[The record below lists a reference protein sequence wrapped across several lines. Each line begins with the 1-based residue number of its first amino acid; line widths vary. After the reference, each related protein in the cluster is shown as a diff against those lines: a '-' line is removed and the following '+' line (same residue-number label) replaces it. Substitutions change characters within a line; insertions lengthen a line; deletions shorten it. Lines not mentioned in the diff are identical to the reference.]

1 MFAGIFCSGDRVET
15 IGTTPMNVRLSCLG
29 GMAFLMVLAGAA
41 TAETSVSRSNNPT
54 EKLGSLIGA
63 EQRALGALPENMLV
77 DKRPKGAGARVSYD
91 RGWVA
96 AQPGAKGGEQF
107 ACLAKAL
114 YFEARG
120 ESVKGQFAVAEVIL
134 NRVDS
139 SRYPNSVCGVVNQ
152 GAGGRGGCQF
162 SFACDG
168 HADTIREKAA
178 YAGVAKVA
186 RAMMDG
192 APRALTGG
200 ATHFHTTNVRPNWAR
215 RFPNTAKIGS
225 HLFYRQPSA

>member
-1 MFAGIFCSGDRVET
+1 
-15 IGTTPMNVRLSCLG
+15 MNARLSWMGSIALLFA
-29 GMAFLMVLAGAA
+29 MSGAVA
-41 TAETSVSRSNNPT
+41 AETTVSRSNNPT

-63 EQRALGALPENMLV
+63 EQRALNSFPEAMIV
-77 DKRPKGAGARVSYD
+77 AQRPKEAPVRVEYD
-91 RGWVA
+91 RSYISQLPA
-96 AQPGAKGGEQF
+96 ATGGDQF

-139 SRYPNSVCGVVNQ
+139 RKYPNSVCGVVGQ
-152 GAGGRGGCQF
+152 GANRRNGCQF
-162 SFACDG
+162 SYMCDG
-168 HADTIREKAA
+168 RADNIREKAA
-178 YAGVAKVA
+178 YARVAKIA
-186 RAMMDG
+186 RLMLDG

-200 ATHFHTTNVRPNWAR
+200 ATHFHTTNIRPRWAK

-225 HLFYRQPSA
+225 HLFYRQPS

>member
-1 MFAGIFCSGDRVET
+1 
-15 IGTTPMNVRLSCLG
+15 MNVRLRCLG
-29 GMAFLMVLAGAA
+29 GLALMMVLAGAA
-41 TAETSVSRSNNPT
+41 TAETTVSRSNNPT

-63 EQRALGALPENMLV
+63 EQRALETLPENLLV
-77 DKRPKGAGARVSYD
+77 DQRPKTAPTRVNYD

-96 AQPGAKGGEQF
+96 SQPGAQGGDQF
-107 ACLAKAL
+107 SCLAKAL

-139 SRYPNSVCGVVNQ
+139 TRYPNSVCGVVNQ

-168 HADTIREKAA
+168 RADTIREKAA
-178 YAGVAKVA
+178 YARVAKVA

-200 ATHFHTTNVRPNWAR
+200 ATHFHTTNISPSWAR

>member
-1 MFAGIFCSGDRVET
+1 
-15 IGTTPMNVRLSCLG
+15 
-29 GMAFLMVLAGAA
+29 MVLAGVAS
-41 TAETSVSRSNNPT
+41 AETTVSRSNNPI

-63 EQRALGALPENMLV
+63 EQRALEALPEDMLV
-77 DKRPKGAGARVSYD
+77 GQRPQNAPTRVNYD

-96 AQPGAKGGEQF
+96 SQPGAQGGDQF

-139 SRYPNSVCGVVNQ
+139 GRYPNSVCGVVNQ
-152 GAGGRGGCQF
+152 GAGNRNGCQF

-178 YAGVAKVA
+178 YARVAKVA

-200 ATHFHTTNVRPNWAR
+200 ATHFHTTNIRPTWAR

>member
-1 MFAGIFCSGDRVET
+1 
-15 IGTTPMNVRLSCLG
+15 MNVRLSCLG
-29 GMAFLMVLAGAA
+29 GLALLVAMAGPLA
-41 TAETSVSRSNNPT
+41 AETAVSRSNSPT

-63 EQRALGALPENMLV
+63 EQTALDAIPEAMLISE
-77 DKRPKGAGARVSYD
+77 RPKGAPARVSYD

-96 AQPGAKGGEQF
+96 SQPGAKGGDQW

-139 SRYPNSVCGVVNQ
+139 RTYPNSVCAVVNQ
-152 GAGGRGGCQF
+152 GANDNRAGCQF

-178 YAGVAKVA
+178 YDRVAKIA
-186 RAMMDG
+186 RLMMDG

-200 ATHFHTTNVRPNWAR
+200 ATHFHTTNVNPKWAR

-225 HLFYRQPSA
+225 HLFYRQSS

>member
-1 MFAGIFCSGDRVET
+1 
-15 IGTTPMNVRLSCLG
+15 MNVRLSCLG
-29 GMAFLMVLAGAA
+29 GLALLVAFAGAA
-41 TAETSVSRSNNPT
+41 TAETIVSRSNNPT

-63 EQRALGALPENMLV
+63 EQRALEALPDEMLV
-77 DKRPKGAGARVSYD
+77 SPRTKSTATTRVTYD

-96 AQPGAKGGEQF
+96 SQPSAKGGDQF

-139 SRYPNSVCGVVNQ
+139 GKYPNSVCGVVNQ
-152 GAGGRGGCQF
+152 GANRRNGCQF
-162 SFACDG
+162 SYACDG
-168 HADTIREKAA
+168 RADTIREKAA
-178 YAGVAKVA
+178 YARVAKVA
-186 RAMMDG
+186 RVMLDG
-192 APRALTGG
+192 APRTLTKG
-200 ATHFHTTNVRPNWAR
+200 ATHFHTTNIRPSWAR

-225 HLFYRQPSA
+225 HLFYRQPT

>member
-1 MFAGIFCSGDRVET
+1 MGSIVLLLAMSGAV
-15 IGTTPMNVRLSCLG
+15 
-29 GMAFLMVLAGAA
+29 A
-41 TAETSVSRSNNPT
+41 AETTVSRSNNPT

-63 EQRALGALPENMLV
+63 EQRALNALPESKIV
-77 DKRPKGAGARVSYD
+77 AQRPKQGTERVDYD
-91 RGWVA
+91 RSFISGLPA
-96 AQPGAKGGEQF
+96 ATGGDQW

-139 SRYPNSVCGVVNQ
+139 GKYPNSVCGVVNQ
-152 GAGGRGGCQF
+152 GANRRNGCQF

-168 HADTIREKAA
+168 RSDAIREKAA
-178 YAGVAKVA
+178 YARAAKIA
-186 RAMMDG
+186 RLMLDG
-192 APRALTGG
+192 APRELTGG
-200 ATHFHTTNVRPNWAR
+200 ATHFHTTAIRPRWAK

-225 HLFYRQPSA
+225 HLFYRQPS

>member
-1 MFAGIFCSGDRVET
+1 
-15 IGTTPMNVRLSCLG
+15 MNVRLSCLG
-29 GMAFLMVLAGAA
+29 GLAFLVVLAGAA
-41 TAETSVSRSNNPT
+41 AAETTVSRSNSPT

-63 EQRALGALPENMLV
+63 EQRALDSIPEAMLINE
-77 DKRPKGAGARVSYD
+77 RPKGAPDRVAYD
-91 RGWVA
+91 RGWIA
-96 AQPGAKGGEQF
+96 AQPGAMGGEQW

-120 ESVKGQFAVAEVIL
+120 ETVKGQFAVAEVIL

-139 SRYPNSVCGVVNQ
+139 GRYPNTVCGVVNQ
-152 GAGGRGGCQF
+152 GANDRRKGCQF

-178 YAGVAKVA
+178 YNNVAKIA
-186 RAMMDG
+186 RLMMDG

-200 ATHFHTTNVRPNWAR
+200 ATHFHTTNVRPGWAR
-215 RFPNTAKIGS
+215 RFPNTARIGS
-225 HLFYRQPSA
+225 HLFYRQPS

>member
-1 MFAGIFCSGDRVET
+1 MSSIVLLLAMSGAV
-15 IGTTPMNVRLSCLG
+15 
-29 GMAFLMVLAGAA
+29 A
-41 TAETSVSRSNNPT
+41 AETTVSRSNNPT

-63 EQRALGALPENMLV
+63 EQRALNALPESKIV
-77 DKRPKGAGARVSYD
+77 AQRPKANVVPVAYD
-91 RGWVA
+91 RSFISGLPSA
-96 AQPGAKGGEQF
+96 TGGDQW

-139 SRYPNSVCGVVNQ
+139 RKYPNSVCAVVNQ
-152 GAGGRGGCQF
+152 GAHRRNACQF

-168 HADTIREKAA
+168 RADTIREKAA
-178 YAGVAKVA
+178 YARAAKIA
-186 RAMMDG
+186 RLMLDG
-192 APRALTGG
+192 APRELTGG
-200 ATHFHTTNVRPNWAR
+200 ATHFHTTAIRPRWAK

-225 HLFYRQPSA
+225 HLFYRQPS

>member
-1 MFAGIFCSGDRVET
+1 
-15 IGTTPMNVRLSCLG
+15 MNVRLSCFG
-29 GMAFLMVLAGAA
+29 GVALLVALAGPLA
-41 TAETSVSRSNNPT
+41 AETSVSRSNNPT

-63 EQRALGALPENMLV
+63 EQQALNAIPESMLV
-77 DKRPKGAGARVSYD
+77 SARPMEAPTRISYD
-91 RGWVA
+91 RGSIA
-96 AQPGAKGGEQF
+96 AMPGATGGDQW

-120 ESVKGQFAVAEVIL
+120 ESIKGQVAVAEVIL

-139 SRYPNSVCGVVNQ
+139 RAYPNSVCAVVNQ
-152 GAGGRGGCQF
+152 GANDSRAGCQF

-168 HADTIREKAA
+168 HADVIREKGA
-178 YAGVAKVA
+178 YNRVAKIA
-186 RAMMDG
+186 RLMLDG

-200 ATHFHTTNVRPNWAR
+200 ATHFHTTNVSPGWAR

-225 HLFYRQPSA
+225 HLFYRQSI

>member
-1 MFAGIFCSGDRVET
+1 
-15 IGTTPMNVRLSCLG
+15 MNVRLSCLG
-29 GMAFLMVLAGAA
+29 GLAFLVALAGPLA
-41 TAETSVSRSNNPT
+41 AETSVSRSNSPT

-63 EQRALGALPENMLV
+63 EQRALDAIPEAMLV
-77 DKRPKGAGARVSYD
+77 SERPMAAPTRVSYD

-96 AQPGAKGGEQF
+96 SQPGAKGGDQW

-139 SRYPNSVCGVVNQ
+139 RTYPNSVCAVVNQ
-152 GAGGRGGCQF
+152 GANDRRAGCQF

-168 HADTIREKAA
+168 RADTIREREA
-178 YAGVAKVA
+178 YNRVAKIA
-186 RAMMDG
+186 RMMMDG

-200 ATHFHTTNVRPNWAR
+200 ATHFHTTNVKPGWAR

-225 HLFYRQPSA
+225 HLFYRESI

>member
-1 MFAGIFCSGDRVET
+1 
-15 IGTTPMNVRLSCLG
+15 MNVRLSCLG
-29 GMAFLMVLAGAA
+29 GFAFLVALAGAGA
-41 TAETSVSRSNNPT
+41 AETSVSRSNNPT

-63 EQRALGALPENMLV
+63 EQQALDALPEALLV
-77 DKRPKGAGARVSYD
+77 NLRQTGTPVPVSYD
-91 RGWVA
+91 PSWIA
-96 AQPGAKGGEQF
+96 AQPGAQGGEQW

-120 ESVKGQFAVAEVIL
+120 ETVKGQFAVAEVIL

-139 SRYPNSVCGVVNQ
+139 RAYPNSVCAVVNQ
-152 GAGGRGGCQF
+152 GANDRVKGCQF

-168 HADTIREKAA
+168 RADTVGEKAA
-178 YAGVAKVA
+178 FSDAGKIA
-186 RAMMDG
+186 RLMIDG

-200 ATHFHTTNVRPNWAR
+200 ATHFHTTNVRPGWAR

-225 HLFYRQPSA
+225 HLFYRQPS

>member
-1 MFAGIFCSGDRVET
+1 
-15 IGTTPMNVRLSCLG
+15 MNVRLSCLG
-29 GMAFLMVLAGAA
+29 GLALLVAMAGVAA
-41 TAETSVSRSNNPT
+41 AETTVSRSNSPT

-63 EQRALGALPENMLV
+63 EQRALDALPEELIVNERATG
-77 DKRPKGAGARVSYD
+77 KSTRVSYD

-96 AQPGAKGGEQF
+96 SQPGAQGGEQF

-139 SRYPNSVCGVVNQ
+139 GKYPNSVCGVVNQ
-152 GAGGRGGCQF
+152 GANRRNGCQF
-162 SFACDG
+162 SYACDG
-168 HADTIREKAA
+168 RADTIREKAA
-178 YAGVAKVA
+178 YNRVAKIA
-186 RAMMDG
+186 RVMMDG
-192 APRALTGG
+192 APRTLTKG

-225 HLFYRQPSA
+225 HLFYRQPS

>member
-1 MFAGIFCSGDRVET
+1 
-15 IGTTPMNVRLSCLG
+15 MNVRLSCLG
-29 GMAFLMVLAGAA
+29 GLASLMVLAGVAS
-41 TAETSVSRSNNPT
+41 AETTVSRSNNPI

-63 EQRALGALPENMLV
+63 EQRALEALPDEMLV
-77 DKRPKGAGARVSYD
+77 DQRPKGAPTRVNYD

-96 AQPGAKGGEQF
+96 SQPGAQGGDQF

-139 SRYPNSVCGVVNQ
+139 RRYPNSVCGVVNQ
-152 GAGGRGGCQF
+152 GAGNRNGCQF

-178 YAGVAKVA
+178 YARVAKVA

-200 ATHFHTTNVRPNWAR
+200 ATHFHTTNIRPTWAR